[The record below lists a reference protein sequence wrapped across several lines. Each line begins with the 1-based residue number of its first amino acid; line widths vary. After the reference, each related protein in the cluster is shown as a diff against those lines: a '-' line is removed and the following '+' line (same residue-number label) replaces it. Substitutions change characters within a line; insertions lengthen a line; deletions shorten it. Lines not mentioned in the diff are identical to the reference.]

1 LEVVVPIAKSR
12 ARLPRWRRRPEARP
26 RQILEAAFRV
36 FGTRG
41 LHQATLDDIA
51 RAAGITKG
59 TIYLY
64 FPSKADLFSAMLKA
78 RVNDIMP
85 AVETPEDGHPASSAC
100 RRLSAI
106 GRHLYR
112 FFRSRAWVA
121 MYRTVV
127 SEAAQFPEAAALLY
141 REGILPANRRLAEV
155 IRRGIARGE
164 FRAVDPM
171 IAARAFAGMFQV
183 FAVSQRLLGGQRI
196 FPMSEA
202 KVVQTV
208 TEIFFNGLL
217 ARPGRALRRRS
228 ASACAGT
235 RVRPAPER
243 DGQAADRRGP
253 R

>member
-1 LEVVVPIAKSR
+1 MLRTQPPAHS
-12 ARLPRWRRRPEARP
+12 PRWRRQPEARP

-41 LHQATLDDIA
+41 LHQATLDDVA

-64 FPSKADLFSAMLKA
+64 FPSKAELFTAMLKA

-85 AVETPEDGHPASSAC
+85 AVGAPEDGRSAPTT
-100 RRLSAI
+100 RDRLSTL
-106 GRHLYR
+106 GQDLYR
-112 FFRSRAWVA
+112 FFRSRAWLA

-127 SEAAQFPEAAALLY
+127 SEAGQFPEAAALLY

-164 FRAVDPM
+164 FRAVDPL

-183 FAVSQRLLGGQRI
+183 FAVSQGLLGGQRI
-196 FPMSEA
+196 LPLTEA
-202 KVVQTV
+202 KVVRTLTQ
-208 TEIFFNGLL
+208 IFFKGLL
-217 ARPGRALRRRS
+217 ATRGRPARRR
-228 ASACAGT
+228 
-235 RVRPAPER
+235 PA
-243 DGQAADRRGP
+243 RGP

>member
-1 LEVVVPIAKSR
+1 MSAEKHP
-12 ARLPRWRRRPEARP
+12 ARPPRWRRRPEVRP
-26 RQILEAAFRV
+26 RQILKAAFRV

-41 LHQATLDDIA
+41 LHQATLDDVA

-64 FPSKADLFSAMLKA
+64 FPSKADLFTAMLKA

-85 AVETPEDGHPASSAC
+85 AVETPEDGRSGPSTQG
-100 RRLSAI
+100 RLSTL

-112 FFRSRAWVA
+112 FFRSRAWLA
-121 MYRTVV
+121 MYRSVV

-141 REGILPANRRLAEV
+141 REGILPANRRLADV
-155 IRRGIARGE
+155 IRRGIVRGE
-164 FRAVDPM
+164 FRAVDPV

-183 FAVSQRLLGGQRI
+183 FAVSQGLLGGQRI
-196 FPMSEA
+196 FPVAEA
-202 KVVQTV
+202 KVVRTV

-217 ARPGRALRRRS
+217 ASPGRPARRRP
-228 ASACAGT
+228 T
-235 RVRPAPER
+235 
-243 DGQAADRRGP
+243 RGP

>member
-1 LEVVVPIAKSR
+1 MSVTAHPDRS
-12 ARLPRWRRRPEARP
+12 PRWRRRPEARP

-36 FGTRG
+36 FGARG
-41 LHQATLDDIA
+41 LHQATLDDVA

-85 AVETPEDGHPASSAC
+85 AVEAPKDGRSGPAT
-100 RRLSAI
+100 RQRLSAL
-106 GRHLYR
+106 GRQLYR
-112 FFRSRAWVA
+112 FFRSRAWQA
-121 MYRTVV
+121 MYRTVI
-127 SEAAQFPEAAALLY
+127 SEAGQFPEAAALLY

-164 FRAVDPM
+164 FRAVDPV

-183 FAVSQRLLGGQRI
+183 FAVTQGLLRGQRI
-196 FPMSEA
+196 FPVTEA
-202 KVVQTV
+202 KVVRTV
-208 TEIFFNGLL
+208 MGIFFNGLL
-217 ARPGRALRRRS
+217 QGRGRAAPRR
-228 ASACAGT
+228 
-235 RVRPAPER
+235 PP
-243 DGQAADRRGP
+243 RGP